1 MRGVK
6 TKKYMKSQIKYLK
19 NLFYDIL
26 NDFGRVFVVVRY
38 SDRTVIGNRGFSDDE
53 KEKGMILVF
62 TLKNHRSL
70 LWTEDGSISVKLS
83 FGVQNR
89 LEECFIYCDD
99 IVALYSPDARI
110 KFDRW
115 DVWYVDTVGSEE
127 TAKDGEQEESPASK
141 VIQLDKFRK

>member
-1 MRGVK
+1 MGKK
-6 TKKYMKSQIKYLK
+6 TEKYMKDQIKYLK

-70 LWTEDGSISVKLS
+70 FWNEDGSISVKLS

-89 LEECFIYCDD
+89 LEECFLYCDD
-99 IVALYSPDARI
+99 IFALYSPDARI

-115 DVWYVDTVGSEE
+115 DVWYVDTAGREE
-127 TAKDGEQEESPASK
+127 TAKDGEQEESPDSK

>member
-1 MRGVK
+1 
-6 TKKYMKSQIKYLK
+6 MKSQIKYLK

-70 LWTEDGSISVKLS
+70 FWNEDGSISVKLS

-89 LEECFIYCDD
+89 LEECFLYCDD

-110 KFDRW
+110 KLDRW
-115 DVWYVDTVGSEE
+115 DVWYVDADKEKE
-127 TAKDGEQEESPASK
+127 TAKK
-141 VIQLDKFRK
+141 VEKEKSLDDKIISLDKFRK